1 MFDLAQLRRI
11 SFVAL
16 FAMVMV
22 VLAPTVSKVIA
33 AERVDSNLVEVCTT
47 EGTKWVAVAELGQGD
62 SSAHQQDPPSLHEH
76 GGDCAYC
83 SLQTTKFLSVS
94 SQSFATTSAV
104 SPLPSL
110 FYQASKPLFAWAHSR
125 SRAPPLSA

>member
-1 MFDLAQLRRI
+1 MFHLTQLRRI

-33 AERVDSNLVEVCTT
+33 VERVDSNLVEVCTT